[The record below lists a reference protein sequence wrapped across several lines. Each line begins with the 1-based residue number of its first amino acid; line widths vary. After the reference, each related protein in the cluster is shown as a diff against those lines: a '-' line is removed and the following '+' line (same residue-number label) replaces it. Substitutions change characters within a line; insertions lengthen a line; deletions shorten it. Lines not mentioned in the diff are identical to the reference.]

1 MFHGSSI
8 KLTVPCLDTSRQL
21 PFLVLLAPWF
31 YGRLQMVPMFWR
43 NSPSA
48 IPRHNSFGD
57 RYEVKFADQVRSCE
71 DVILLEEHGLAL
83 MGCDPGRERF
93 NTVMVSA

>member
-1 MFHGSSI
+1 
-8 KLTVPCLDTSRQL
+8 LDTSRQL